1 MADNRDS
8 KRLLAE
14 LEQLQNQLIQPTPT
28 SDHSIDSSVEIP
40 VLDDLYVENTPSTV
54 DPFAADNPDIKTP
67 DIQTPGTQIPEIR
80 TTDSQT
86 SEAQT
91 PAPQLKSSQAR
102 PNRTPTNQ
110 AQHLAL
116 LQQEVLIDGLIDDML
131 PLIKSRLR
139 DRIRQILEE
148 E

>member
-1 MADNRDS
+1 MIGLMGCTMADNHDS
-8 KRLLAE
+8 KRLLAD

-28 SDHSIDSSVEIP
+28 STHTINTSVEIP
-40 VLDDLYVENTPSTV
+40 VLDDLYVENTPSTIQ
-54 DPFAADNPDIKTP
+54 PFAA
-67 DIQTPGTQIPEIR
+67 QTADIR
-80 TTDSQT
+80 TTDSQP

-91 PAPQLKSSQAR
+91 PTPQLKPSQAKS
-102 PNRTPTNQ
+102 NSTPANQ